1 MRSRLCILILA
12 ALCLMRPSDSQVRS
26 PQPARTSKGTERR
39 VIVPERVAKLVRP
52 LLDWRQRS
60 RRQSEVSE
68 SDFERLLLKLT
79 ARKDAASDE
88 ALVVVMCFY
97 FGESQED
104 TDAVIARGHRM
115 LKYLK
120 KYRYATPSVP
130 GRAYTNSL
138 LKNPSL
144 KADEFTGAIR
154 AIQKGWH
161 STADNPE
168 G

>member
-12 ALCLMRPSDSQVRS
+12 ALCLLRPSYSHARS

-39 VIVPERVAKLVRP
+39 VIIPERVAKLVRP
-52 LLDWRQRS
+52 LLDWLEKSKQ
-60 RRQSEVSE
+60 QPETGESEL
-68 SDFERLLLKLT
+68 ERLLPKLA
-79 ARKDAASDE
+79 ARQDTASDE

-120 KYRYATPSVP
+120 KYRYASPSVP

-144 KADEFTGAIR
+144 KADDFTGAVR